1 MDKRLFLKNVSTL
14 TEERKE
20 EIRWNLVTRRQVA
33 EMLKVSVH
41 TVDNYRRTKGL
52 PFVKIGN
59 SVRFSIPEIIEW
71 VAFLN
76 LEAQYE
82 DEP

>member
-20 EIRWNLVTRRQVA
+20 EIRWNLVTRQQVA
-33 EMLKVSVH
+33 KMLKVSVH
-41 TVDNYRRTKGL
+41 TVDNYRKTKGL

-59 SVRFSIPEIIEW
+59 SVRFSIPEIVEW
-71 VAFLN
+71 IRFLN
-76 LEAQYE
+76 YEAQYE